1 MTRDSLGPDYFEGI
15 FRGDSD
21 PWGLESSA
29 YEHAKFDA
37 TVAALVERRYR
48 LGLEVGCANGAL
60 TERIAPQCD
69 RLAAIDISK
78 TAVTAARER
87 MRREPSVDVR
97 CMRFP
102 DEQPDGCFDLI
113 LLSEVAYYW
122 SDADLAAAGEFI
134 ARALADDGDVLLV
147 HYTGE
152 TDYPQ
157 TADDAVDKLRAAI
170 RRDLIIARHDR
181 AERYR
186 LDLWRAG

>member
-1 MTRDSLGPDYFEGI
+1 MTRDSLGSDYFEGI
-15 FRGDSD
+15 FQGDSD

-37 TVAALVERRYR
+37 TIAALGERHYR
-48 LGLEVGCANGAL
+48 SGLEVGCANGAL
-60 TERIAPQCD
+60 TERVAPLCD
-69 RLAAIDISK
+69 RLIAIDISR
-78 TAVTAARER
+78 TAVDAARTR
-87 MRREPSVDVR
+87 LSHDASADVR

-122 SDADLAAAGEFI
+122 SDADLDAAGRFVE
-134 ARALADDGDVLLV
+134 RALADDGDVLLV

-157 TADDAVDKLRAAI
+157 TADDAIDKLRAAI
-170 RRDLIIARHDR
+170 RRDLIVARHDR
-181 AERYR
+181 AECYR